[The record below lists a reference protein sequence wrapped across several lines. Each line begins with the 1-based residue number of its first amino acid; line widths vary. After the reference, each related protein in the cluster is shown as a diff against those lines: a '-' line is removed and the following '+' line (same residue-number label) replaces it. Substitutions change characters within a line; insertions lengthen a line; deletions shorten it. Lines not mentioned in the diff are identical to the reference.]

1 MAKINPD
8 QWNNSMNL
16 VFTDKTGN
24 HLTAITVFR
33 HFKLCAKAIGKPEL
47 RFHDIRHNFASH
59 LAMIGIPVT
68 TAAKI
73 AATGWIKCQK
83 SYSVKT
89 NGIST

>member
-1 MAKINPD
+1 MNLKSLYICVRDMAKI
-8 QWNNSMNL
+8 
-16 VFTDKTGN
+16 
-24 HLTAITVFR
+24 
-33 HFKLCAKAIGKPEL
+33 KPEL
-47 RFHDIRHNFASH
+47 RFHDLRHNFASH

-89 NGIST
+89 NGISTMKQVHSSS